1 MVGVD
6 GRGRVDLE
14 TVVVLA
20 SILKKAVHGVQNFV
34 GQQEEPFPA
43 EQQDTS
49 GHAKYKQ
56 SALNATITK
65 IGLSFNFIAIYNLVR
80 QTKKYN
86 NVSIIMKRDISY
98 NKYSQNNHFMYN

>member
-6 GRGRVDLE
+6 GRGRIDLE

-20 SILKKAVHGVQNFV
+20 SILKKAIHGVQNFV

-49 GHAKYKQ
+49 HHARDENICPLRGWEVK
-56 SALNATITK
+56 A
-65 IGLSFNFIAIYNLVR
+65 GLRGAIF
-80 QTKKYN
+80 T
-86 NVSIIMKRDISY
+86 
-98 NKYSQNNHFMYN
+98 

>member
-20 SILKKAVHGVQNFV
+20 GVLKKAVHGVQNLV
-34 GQQEEPFPA
+34 GQQEEPLPA

-49 GHAKYKQ
+49 RHAKCEK

-65 IGLSFNFIAIYNLVR
+65 AGLAFHFLSHI
-80 QTKKYN
+80 QSGKT
-86 NVSIIMKRDISY
+86 
-98 NKYSQNNHFMYN
+98 NKNI